1 MSNVRR
7 HRTHRM
13 ADMLDHDKQGVQ
25 DALSY
30 AGLVLLAFELVKGM
44 IVKPIRAFYANTT
57 FFGGPFV
64 SYEHDVMS
72 RHKNEFEACLL
83 YLRDF
88 MKAIEAEDVISIQNL
103 REHRNELA
111 HNLPAHLST
120 LRVENYADLFRA
132 TDKALFKL
140 SNYRTY
146 MEIGADPEFKALEID
161 WNTVKGHEYLLY
173 EEVLNKLQSLRSRLQ

>member
-1 MSNVRR
+1 
-7 HRTHRM
+7 M
-13 ADMLDHDKQGVQ
+13 AHILDHEEQGMQ

-30 AGLVLLAFELVKGM
+30 AGLVLLAYELVKGM
-44 IVKPIRAFYANTT
+44 IVKPIKAFYRNTT
-57 FFGGPFV
+57 FSGGPFV
-64 SYEHDVMS
+64 SYEHDVLS

-88 MKAIEAEDVISIQNL
+88 MQAIDVDDFVAIQNL
-103 REHRNELA
+103 RKHRNELA
-111 HNLPAHLST
+111 HNLPDHLSA
-120 LRVENYADLFRA
+120 LRVENYADLFRS
-132 TDKALFKL
+132 TNKALFKL

-146 MEIGADPEFKALEID
+146 MEIGADPAYKGLGID

>member
-1 MSNVRR
+1 
-7 HRTHRM
+7 M
-13 ADMLDHDKQGVQ
+13 ADLLDHDEQGLQ

-30 AGLVLLAFELVKGM
+30 AGLVLLAFELLKGM
-44 IVKPIRAFYANTT
+44 IVKPIKAFYAHTT
-57 FFGGPFV
+57 FSGGPFV
-64 SYEHDVMS
+64 SYEHDVLT

-88 MKAIEAEDVISIQNL
+88 MEAIGSEDVISIQNL

-111 HNLPAHLST
+111 HNLPAHLSA
-120 LRVENYADLFRA
+120 LRIENYAELFRA

-140 SNYRTY
+140 SSYRTY
-146 MEIGADPEFKALEID
+146 MEIGADPQFKALEID

-173 EEVLNKLQSLRSRLQ
+173 EEVLNKLQSIRSRLR